1 MRMGRRETKPATI
14 IRVIA
19 ASSRSGSTVFPSFC
33 GVLHAP
39 PKLLRM
45 VPADSTRELS
55 DLCENCEHLQDGRVE
70 EACFAETFSYIW
82 IIRCTLERKWKRWSR
97 QRRPLL
103 FEGRSSSSRSCRKNR
118 WNLLRRSLNFSSARS
133 FVELIIQEEEEEEE
147 EVCGK
152 INDPINSI
160 KEKRNYDHLINTFSM

>member
-82 IIRCTLERKWKRWSR
+82 IIRCTGKEMEKMIPSTSSIIIRRKILQF
-97 QRRPLL
+97 QREDLAVRTDEI
-103 FEGRSSSSRSCRKNR
+103 F
-118 WNLLRRSLNFSSARS
+118 
-133 FVELIIQEEEEEEE
+133 
-147 EVCGK
+147 
-152 INDPINSI
+152 
-160 KEKRNYDHLINTFSM
+160 

>member
-1 MRMGRRETKPATI
+1 MRILKNCVRNKEGMRASSLRAVSSQPSEPITAIKTFLSETMRIGRRETKPATI

-55 DLCENCEHLQDGRVE
+55 DLCENCEHLQDGRIE

-82 IIRCTLERKWKRWSR
+82 IIRCTLERKWKR
-97 QRRPLL
+97 
-103 FEGRSSSSRSCRKNR
+103 
-118 WNLLRRSLNFSSARS
+118 
-133 FVELIIQEEEEEEE
+133 
-147 EVCGK
+147 
-152 INDPINSI
+152 
-160 KEKRNYDHLINTFSM
+160 